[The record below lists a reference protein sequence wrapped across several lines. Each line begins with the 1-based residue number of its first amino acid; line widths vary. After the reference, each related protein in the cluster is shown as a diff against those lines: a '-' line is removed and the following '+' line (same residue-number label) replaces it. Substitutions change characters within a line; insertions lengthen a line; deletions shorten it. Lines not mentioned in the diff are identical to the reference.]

1 MARLVTSDAQL
12 RRHLPNII
20 AAVKG
25 ETPFIQRIA
34 LFLSLAE
41 EWVIS
46 TFTGDKVF
54 SAVADGDMPQLF
66 DPLANLVVADA
77 LRRAI
82 PALDIVL
89 TPNGFA
95 VVNTSNLAPAS
106 TQRVDRLVAS
116 MLAHRDDCIAAIL
129 RALPSAHGWLET
141 EQGAYFAA
149 TLFPDLRVVDAV
161 EVAAGSKWE
170 KYLELHSRIVDVEG
184 SLAEEWFSPEL
195 MAALRQ
201 ENVRGSLSANRR
213 SIAEL
218 IKAQVI
224 NSLRDGK
231 LYSRRLVEIVNRI
244 RIYDDDFPEWHR
256 SDTAL
261 IFSPPVF
268 RNKKNSAGY
277 FF

>member
-1 MARLVTSDAQL
+1 MARLVTTDAQL

-46 TFTGDKVF
+46 TFTGEKVF
-54 SAVADGDMPQLF
+54 GAVADGDAPELH

-106 TQRVDRLVAS
+106 TQRVDRLVSS

-141 EQGAYFAA
+141 EQARYFAA

-161 EVAAGSKWE
+161 EVTAGSKWE
-170 KYLELHSRIVDVEG
+170 KFLELHSRIVDVEG

-195 MAALRQ
+195 MAALRL
-201 ENVRGSLSANRR
+201 ENISGTLSANRR
-213 SIAEL
+213 TIAEL
-218 IKAQVI
+218 IKAQIV
-224 NSLRDGK
+224 NFLRDGK

-244 RIYDDDFPEWHR
+244 RIYDDDFQEWHR

>member
-1 MARLVTSDAQL
+1 MARLVTTDAQL

-41 EWVIS
+41 DWVIS
-46 TFTGDKVF
+46 TFTGEKVF
-54 SAVADGDMPQLF
+54 SAVADGDAPELH

-106 TQRVDRLVAS
+106 TQRVDRLVSS

-129 RALPSAHGWLET
+129 RALPSAHGWLEI
-141 EQGAYFAA
+141 EQARYFAA
-149 TLFPDLRVVDAV
+149 TLFPDLRIVDAV
-161 EVAAGSKWE
+161 EVSAGSKWE
-170 KYLELHSRIVDVEG
+170 KFLELHSRIIDVEG

-195 MAALRQ
+195 MEALRQ
-201 ENVRGSLSANRR
+201 ENIRGTLSVNRR
-213 SIAEL
+213 TIAEL
-218 IKAQVI
+218 IKAQII
-224 NSLRDGK
+224 NFLRDGK

>member
-1 MARLVTSDAQL
+1 MARLVTTDAQL

-25 ETPFIQRIA
+25 ETPFIERIA

-41 EWVIS
+41 EWVVS
-46 TFTGDKVF
+46 TFTGEKVF
-54 SAVADGDMPQLF
+54 RAVADGDCTELF

-77 LRRAI
+77 LRRAV
-82 PALDIVL
+82 PSLDLVL

-106 TQRVDRLVAS
+106 TQRVDRLVSS

-129 RALPSAHGWLET
+129 RALPAAPGWLGT
-141 EQGAYFAA
+141 EQARYFAS
-149 TLFPDLRVVDAV
+149 TLFPDMRIVDDV
-161 EVAAGSKWE
+161 EVTAGSKWE
-170 KYLELHSRIVDVEG
+170 KFLELHSRIFDVEA

-195 MAALRQ
+195 MAALRR
-201 ENVRGSLSANRR
+201 ENICGTLSANRR
-213 SIAEL
+213 TIAEL
-218 IKAQVI
+218 IKAQVV
-224 NSLRDGK
+224 NFLRDGK
-231 LYSRRLVEIVNRI
+231 LYTRRLVEIVNRI
-244 RIYDDDFPEWHR
+244 RMYDDDFQEWHR